1 MKLLEFIVFTFN
13 FIVIE
18 NRVYVERNLELRIID
33 CQDKLA
39 KFIKLKVAIIIYVK
53 LSVGT

>member
-39 KFIKLKVAIIIYVK
+39 KFIKLKVAIKIYVK